1 MSDISPVDRNRPV
14 SLGPINS
21 GNFDG
26 APAYRLNRECALL
39 AASSPYAPPDCAD

>member
-1 MSDISPVDRNRPV
+1 MLALTLTTLGM

-26 APAYRLNRECALL
+26 APTYRLNRECALL
-39 AASSPYAPPDCAD
+39 AASSPYTPPDCAD